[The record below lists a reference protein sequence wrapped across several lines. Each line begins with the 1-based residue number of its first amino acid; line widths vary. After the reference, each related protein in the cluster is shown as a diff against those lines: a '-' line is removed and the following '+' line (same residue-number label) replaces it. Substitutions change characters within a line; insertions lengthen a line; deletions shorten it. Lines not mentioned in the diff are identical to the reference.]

1 MRVKIILILLIACI
15 ITGVCICVITKIDK
29 YLKVVICIGLLC
41 LFLFS
46 SSIVNL
52 NSLSEEKER
61 KLDKVVESCGNTY
74 IKTKGS
80 HIYVSIDGK
89 WVDIDDISVVGT
101 FTRDCTITYDG
112 RVVKIGESG
121 VKSTIKTMEYV
132 GLLKS
137 K

>member
-15 ITGVCICVITKIDK
+15 ISGVCICVITRIDK
-29 YLKVVICIGLLC
+29 YLKVVACIGLLC

-52 NSLSEEKER
+52 NSLSKEEER
-61 KLDKVVESCGNTY
+61 KLDKVVESCGGSY

-80 HIYVSIDGK
+80 HIYVSINSE
-89 WVDIDDISVVGT
+89 WVDIDDISIEGT
-101 FTRDCTITYDG
+101 FTKDCTITYDG
-112 RVVKIGESG
+112 KVVKVGESG

-132 GLLKS
+132 GLLKNR
-137 K
+137 